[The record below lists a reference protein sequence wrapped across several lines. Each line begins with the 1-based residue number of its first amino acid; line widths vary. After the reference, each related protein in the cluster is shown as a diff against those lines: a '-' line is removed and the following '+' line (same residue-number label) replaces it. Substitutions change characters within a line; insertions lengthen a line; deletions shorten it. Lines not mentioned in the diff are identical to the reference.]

1 MPENIANEFLD
12 RLHKEGWAADFLDV
26 KVATLRRWRWSG
38 DGPPF
43 IKLGVG
49 AVRYRR
55 SDLETYIEGQRR
67 TSTSDTGE
75 AA

>member
-1 MPENIANEFLD
+1 MTEHIANQILD
-12 RLHKEGWAADFLDV
+12 CLPREDWAAEFLDV
-26 KVATLRRWRWSG
+26 KVPTLRRWRWSG

-43 IKLGVG
+43 IKLGG

-55 SDLETYIEGQRR
+55 SDLEAFIEAKLR
-67 TSTSDTGE
+67 TSTSDQGQ

>member
-1 MPENIANEFLD
+1 MPENIANDESD
-12 RLHKEGWAADFLDV
+12 RLHKEVWAADFLDV

-43 IKLGVG
+43 IKLNG

-55 SDLETYIEGQRR
+55 SDLEAHIQAQRR
-67 TSTSDTGE
+67 TSTSDGG
-75 AA
+75 